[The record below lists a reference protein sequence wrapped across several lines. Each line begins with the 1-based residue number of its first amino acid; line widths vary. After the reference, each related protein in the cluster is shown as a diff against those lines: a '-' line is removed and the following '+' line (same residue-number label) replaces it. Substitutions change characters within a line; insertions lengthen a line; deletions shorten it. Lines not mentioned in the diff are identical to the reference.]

1 MVVVGAELVGVEN
14 GEGGGKKATRSS
26 RHQIGAVCVFFRSR
40 VLFFFFPTIP
50 PNSFSCFV
58 LKFFTKFLDNLLTNT
73 ACVQPTIPIQCWMLK
88 LSTASQR
95 RSIFNV
101 QTRGKENKKKTDSFR
116 LVCFSA
122 NLSPTHN
129 HTGHELFTRYLFTD
143 RDDHLLVMEVL

>member
-1 MVVVGAELVGVEN
+1 
-14 GEGGGKKATRSS
+14 
-26 RHQIGAVCVFFRSR
+26 
-40 VLFFFFPTIP
+40 
-50 PNSFSCFV
+50 
-58 LKFFTKFLDNLLTNT
+58 
-73 ACVQPTIPIQCWMLK
+73 MLK

-129 HTGHELFTRYLFTD
+129 HTGHELFTLYLFTD